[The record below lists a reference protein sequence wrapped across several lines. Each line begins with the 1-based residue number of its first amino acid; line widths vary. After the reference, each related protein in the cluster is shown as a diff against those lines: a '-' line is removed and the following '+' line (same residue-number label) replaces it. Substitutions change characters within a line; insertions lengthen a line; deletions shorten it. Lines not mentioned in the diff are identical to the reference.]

1 MKCPMCGSGNITTVD
16 SRSDHDSIVRRKSAL
31 SVTIGGLPS
40 KLTKTSG
47 TARCK
52 SKRNAR
58 EGDQKMI
65 NLDRFGGVTEPEDGV
80 YFMTNEQMA
89 EAKEADRL
97 AEIEDLQS
105 EIEDREA
112 ELKDLRAQLEE
123 LMAG

>member
-1 MKCPMCGSGNITTVD
+1 
-16 SRSDHDSIVRRKSAL
+16 
-31 SVTIGGLPS
+31 
-40 KLTKTSG
+40 
-47 TARCK
+47 
-52 SKRNAR
+52 
-58 EGDQKMI
+58 MI

-112 ELKDLRAQLEE
+112 ELKEMHARLEE
-123 LMAG
+123 LMAS

>member
-1 MKCPMCGSGNITTVD
+1 MIASLD
-16 SRSDHDSIVRRKSAL
+16 ARSAL
-31 SVTIGGLPS
+31 YVTTGGLPLKS
-40 KLTKTSG
+40 TKTSG
-47 TARCK
+47 TVRCK
-52 SKRNAR
+52 SKRDER

-65 NLDRFGGVTEPEDGV
+65 SLDRFGGVTEPEDGV

-97 AEIEDLQS
+97 AAIEDLQS

-112 ELKDLRAQLEE
+112 ELKDLRAQLAD